1 VFLTN
6 FNEVGQGMKEEIQQI
21 IEECNRRGCPALY
34 QSRDKNGLVT
44 DNFLR
49 LKSKA
54 RKENPDL
61 AKRWDK
67 TYKNGFVTETDGMDY
82 LRKADRNS
90 AISGIF
96 AILITLVFIA
106 SIL

>member
-1 VFLTN
+1 
-6 FNEVGQGMKEEIQQI
+6 MKTEIQQI
-21 IEECNRRGCPALY
+21 IAECNRRGCPELY
-34 QSRDKNGLVT
+34 QSRDKNGRVT

-54 RKENPDL
+54 RKENTDL

-67 TYKNGFVTETDGMDY
+67 TYKNSFVTETDGMDY

-90 AISGIF
+90 ALSGIVT
-96 AILITLVFIA
+96 ILITLALIA
-106 SIL
+106 SIF